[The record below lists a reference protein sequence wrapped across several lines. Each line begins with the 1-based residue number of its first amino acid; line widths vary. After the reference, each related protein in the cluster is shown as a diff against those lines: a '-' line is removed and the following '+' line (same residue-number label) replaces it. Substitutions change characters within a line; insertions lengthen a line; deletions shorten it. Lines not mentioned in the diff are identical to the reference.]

1 MFSSWFCG
9 QAILVWA
16 AQLISSGLAA
26 CLEAA
31 DGWDGGQRSRKALL
45 ICLAVGQG
53 AGCVSMFLLP
63 QMSSGASAGWCEG
76 PKSSR
81 RGNPYTGMKATACI
95 TFFFQKSQDQLRR
108 KGWGHRFYLLMAS
121 VISHC
126 KGMDVGEVF
135 VVIFTNTSRVPEYI
149 NSTVSD
155 SYWALD
161 KNLGCWI
168 N

>member
-1 MFSSWFCG
+1 MAEMVARG
-9 QAILVWA
+9 
-16 AQLISSGLAA
+16 
-26 CLEAA
+26 
-31 DGWDGGQRSRKALL
+31 RKALL

-53 AGCVSMFLLP
+53 AGCVSRFLLL
-63 QMSSGASAGWCEG
+63 QTSSGASTGWCEG

-81 RGNPYTGMKATACI
+81 RGNPYTAMKAIACI
-95 TFFFQKSQDQLRR
+95 TFFSHKSQDQFRH
-108 KGWGHRFYLLMAS
+108 KGWGHRFYLLMGS

-126 KGMDVGEVF
+126 KDMDVGGEF
-135 VVIFTNTSRVPEYI
+135 VVIFTNTSQVPEYI

-155 SYWALD
+155 SYGALD